1 MSTASFSR
9 GWSKYAALAV
19 LLTPSVAGMAI
30 FVLGPILG
38 SLALSFTNW
47 DMFADIEWVGF
58 ANYFKAIGDPA
69 VRTALGNTM
78 LFILGYL
85 PPVVGIG
92 LCLALLL
99 NRAFPGRTLF
109 RAIYFIPVV
118 TSWVAVSLVWKWLL
132 NPEFGLVNYGLS
144 LMGIEGPGWLY
155 DPQWAMAG
163 IVLTSVWKDIGFV
176 MVIYLAGLQEIPD
189 NLYEAAA
196 IDGIHPLNVFWR
208 ITLPL
213 LAPTTFFVTTIS
225 LINSFQ
231 VFDQVWIM
239 TEGGPAGAT
248 SVVMELIYK
257 NAFRYYQ
264 MGYAS
269 AISWLLFAI
278 IFAITIV
285 QNLAQRRWGAVE

>member
-1 MSTASFSR
+1 MNATSAN
-9 GWSKYAALAV
+9 GWHKYLALAV
-19 LLTPSVAGMAI
+19 LLAPSLIGMAV
-30 FVLGPILG
+30 FVMGPILG
-38 SLALSFTNW
+38 SLALSFTGW
-47 DMFADIEWVGF
+47 DMFADIEWIGF
-58 ANYFKAIGDPA
+58 ANYDKALGDPA
-69 VRTALGNTM
+69 VQAALANTM

-85 PPVVGIG
+85 PPVVAIG
-92 LCLALLL
+92 LGLALLL
-99 NRAFPGRTLF
+99 NRSFPGRTLF
-109 RAIYFIPVV
+109 RAIYFVPVV

-132 NPEFGLVNYGLS
+132 NPEFGLINYGLS
-144 LMGIEGPGWLY
+144 LLGIDGPGWLY

-163 IVLTSVWKDIGFV
+163 IVMTSIWKDIGFV

-196 IDGIHPLNVFWR
+196 IDGIHPWRVFWR
-208 ITLPL
+208 VTLPL

-239 TEGGPAGAT
+239 TEGGPAGST
-248 SVVMELIYK
+248 SVIMELIYK

-278 IFAITIV
+278 IFAVTII
-285 QNLAQRRWGAVE
+285 QNLAQRRWGATE

>member
-1 MSTASFSR
+1 MSAASFSR
-9 GWSKYAALAV
+9 GWSKYLALAV
-19 LLTPSVAGMAI
+19 LLAPSLVGMAV
-30 FVLGPILG
+30 FVMGPILG
-38 SLALSFTNW
+38 SLALSFTKW
-47 DMFADIEWVGF
+47 DMFADIEWIGM
-58 ANYFKAIGDPA
+58 ANYWKAINDPA
-69 VRTALGNTM
+69 VRGALTNTV

-85 PPVVGIG
+85 PPVVCIG
-92 LCLALLL
+92 LGLALLL
-99 NRAFPGRTLF
+99 NRSFPGRTLF
-109 RAIYFIPVV
+109 RAIYFVPVV

-132 NPEFGLVNYGLS
+132 NPEFGLINYGLS
-144 LMGIEGPGWLY
+144 LVGITGPGWLY

-196 IDGIHPLNVFWR
+196 IDGIGPWRVFWR
-208 ITLPL
+208 VTLPL

-239 TEGGPAGAT
+239 TEGGPAGST

-269 AISWLLFAI
+269 AISWLLFAL
-278 IFAITIV
+278 IFAVTIA
-285 QNLAQRRWGAVE
+285 QNLLQRRYGASE